1 MAQKEFK
8 IENLKFKIKTVF
20 FFLIF
25 FLLFSSQSYAQFSYV
40 LPYPSFMPGNPFYKV
55 NLVKEEILK
64 YWHFGNFGNFK
75 YNLKQSDK
83 YLVEAKTLF
92 EYQQYLLG
100 LEALKKSGSYFDAVL
115 PNLYKAQKENKNISQ
130 NRNILH
136 EASLK
141 HVEVLLKI
149 EKEIPE
155 TFVWQ
160 PEKKKPTTLYLKKEI
175 REAIDIRKK
184 NL

>member
-1 MAQKEFK
+1 MK
-8 IENLKFKIKTVF
+8 NYRW
-20 FFLIF
+20 IF
-25 FLLFSSQSYAQFSYV
+25 ILLLLFEIFTVRVFAQSSYV
-40 LPYPSFMPGNPFYKV
+40 LPYPSFMPGSPFYKI

-64 YWHFGNFGNFK
+64 YWHFGNFSHFK

-92 EYQQYLLG
+92 EYKQYLLAVNA
-100 LEALKKSGSYFDAVL
+100 LEKSDFHFSKTKPSLLNAKREG
-115 PNLYKAQKENKNISQ
+115 KNISQ

-149 EKEIPE
+149 EREIPE

-160 PEKKKPTTLYLKKEI
+160 PEKKKPTTLYLSKEI

>member
-1 MAQKEFK
+1 M
-8 IENLKFKIKTVF
+8 KFLWVF
-20 FFLIF
+20 IVLIII
-25 FLLFSSQSYAQFSYV
+25 LFSPTKTNAQSSYV
-40 LPYPSFMPGNPFYKV
+40 LPYPSFLPGSVFYKPH
-55 NLVKEEILK
+55 LLFEEVSR
-64 YWHFGNFGNFK
+64 YWSFGNFGQFK
-75 YNLKQSDK
+75 YSLREADK
-83 YLVEAKTLF
+83 YLVESKTLF
-92 EYQQYLLG
+92 EYKQYLLAI
-100 LEALKKSGSYFDAVL
+100 ESLKKSNSYFDAVL
-115 PNLYKAQKENKNISQ
+115 PNLYKAQKENRNISQ

-175 REAIDIRKK
+175 REAIDIRRK